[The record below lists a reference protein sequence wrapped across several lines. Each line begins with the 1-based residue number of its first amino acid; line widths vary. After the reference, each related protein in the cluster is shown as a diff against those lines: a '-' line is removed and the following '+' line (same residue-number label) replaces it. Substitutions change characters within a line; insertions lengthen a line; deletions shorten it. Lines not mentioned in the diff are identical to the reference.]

1 MDPFVPVALTFG
13 MLVAASQQAAIMEQ
27 YAARARYAPPAVV
40 QPAWADSSAPM
51 ALCPCPAPPA
61 VVAAR
66 SQASGE
72 FIAHWQDFMQPSGG
86 RGAGGAGNP
95 GNWNRGR

>member
-13 MLVAASQQAAIMEQ
+13 MLVAASQQAMLMEQ
-27 YAARARYAPPAVV
+27 YAARARYATPVAV
-40 QPAWADSSAPM
+40 QPVWVPADAG
-51 ALCPCPAPPA
+51 AVQCPCPPSPA

-66 SQASGE
+66 TQGSSE
-72 FIAHWQDFMQPSGG
+72 FIAHWQDFMQPSVSRGG
-86 RGAGGAGNP
+86 GFGTP